1 MEQILKLKE
10 ESEAFQTEFEV
21 LAPSTLP
28 ADIEAQ
34 YQAYQTQIA
43 ALTPEIERLTNHADG
58 IDYAAAVSCG
68 IVTGMLDA
76 LLPGAKWDFREA
88 KAWSNKSVNMMIQE
102 FAEKD
107 PEYKQ
112 FCEYTQA
119 GRLRETAKDP
129 NRLSNAV
136 EFLEKKYK
144 LPGDSGW
151 NLKNNLVTLA
161 KEHGYTGKSRK
172 YEDAL
177 QYMNTNFQRPGGWDV
192 PDARISAS
200 SHHLEDF
207 CHHPT
212 FGGLVSCI
220 CVQFTGVA
228 TYHSA
233 ALQSAVQ
240 VPVTVNDY
248 GQLVGN
254 DGPWKLFSGVINW
267 FFCAAQTI
275 QNRQGHLLSDMAGTK
290 QAVENQRSGAGLPGG
305 FLSTLEE
312 LSTLPCMQDAKFSRK
327 LRSAYMNGIG
337 TKESQVDLGVL
348 NSLFEGAS
356 NKLDVRTERAVSHN
370 LQRQAWPALLNTVL
384 VRACY
389 FIRQFIRQ
397 MKEKK
402 SLAELDWKALIPAN
416 NRTVTRMLTIA
427 TGTFMAVDLTDAAI
441 RAAAESKGQ
450 PALFVPSLVLRIN
463 FVGIGR
469 FVIAIGTDVGMGLR
483 RASLNQHRLK
493 LYEQQLSLML
503 DTRLYYQLDSA
514 WVAVER
520 ADQIIGEME
529 AVTRRNAFKYLAAV
543 SGEIAVHANAIA
555 VTAQQMGR
563 QAAETNAPLQRAA
576 DASERTQRLLTA
588 AEEKQKMLEQLLEEL
603 K

>member
-1 MEQILKLKE
+1 MEEFSELKSARLLSIYARLLNGRVLKKTDLAQE
-10 ESEAFQTEFEV
+10 FGVTARSIQRDLESLRSFLSNEM
-21 LAPSTLP
+21 LP
-28 ADIEAQ
+28 QDVV
-34 YQAYQTQIA
+34 YDRA
-43 ALTPEIERLTNHADG
+43 AGGYRLT
-58 IDYAAAVSCG
+58 
-68 IVTGMLDA
+68 DA
-76 LLPGAKWDFREA
+76 KPA
-88 KAWSNKSVNMMIQE
+88 
-102 FAEKD
+102 
-107 PEYKQ
+107 
-112 FCEYTQA
+112 C
-119 GRLRETAKDP
+119 
-129 NRLSNAV
+129 LSNSEILAV
-136 EFLEKKYK
+136 CKILLESRSMRRDEM
-144 LPGDSGW
+144 LPILD
-151 NLKNNLVTLA
+151 K
-161 KEHGYTGKSRK
+161 
-172 YEDAL
+172 
-177 QYMNTNFQRPGGWDV
+177 
-192 PDARISAS
+192 
-200 SHHLEDF
+200 
-207 CHHPT
+207 
-212 FGGLVSCI
+212 LVSCI

-240 VPVTVNDY
+240 MPVTVNDY

-441 RAAAESKGQ
+441 RAVAESKGQ

-503 DTRLYYQLDSA
+503 DTRFYYQLDSA

>member
-58 IDYAAAVSCG
+58 IDYAVAVSCG

-172 YEDAL
+172 YEDVL
-177 QYMNTNFQRPGGWDV
+177 QYMNTNFPRPGGWDV

-220 CVQFTGVA
+220 CVQFTRRG
-228 TYHSA
+228 YLS
-233 ALQSAVQ
+233 
-240 VPVTVNDY
+240 
-248 GQLVGN
+248 
-254 DGPWKLFSGVINW
+254 
-267 FFCAAQTI
+267 FC
-275 QNRQGHLLSDMAGTK
+275 
-290 QAVENQRSGAGLPGG
+290 
-305 FLSTLEE
+305 
-312 LSTLPCMQDAKFSRK
+312 
-327 LRSAYMNGIG
+327 
-337 TKESQVDLGVL
+337 
-348 NSLFEGAS
+348 
-356 NKLDVRTERAVSHN
+356 
-370 LQRQAWPALLNTVL
+370 
-384 VRACY
+384 
-389 FIRQFIRQ
+389 
-397 MKEKK
+397 
-402 SLAELDWKALIPAN
+402 
-416 NRTVTRMLTIA
+416 
-427 TGTFMAVDLTDAAI
+427 
-441 RAAAESKGQ
+441 RAA
-450 PALFVPSLVLRIN
+450 
-463 FVGIGR
+463 VGGAR
-469 FVIAIGTDVGMGLR
+469 CR
-483 RASLNQHRLK
+483 SQ
-493 LYEQQLSLML
+493 
-503 DTRLYYQLDSA
+503 
-514 WVAVER
+514 
-520 ADQIIGEME
+520 
-529 AVTRRNAFKYLAAV
+529 
-543 SGEIAVHANAIA
+543 
-555 VTAQQMGR
+555 
-563 QAAETNAPLQRAA
+563 
-576 DASERTQRLLTA
+576 
-588 AEEKQKMLEQLLEEL
+588 
-603 K
+603 